1 MRTILDQQEIY
12 SNFYD
17 SLKSPKTKYIYSFY
31 LKTFMKFHKIEE
43 GNYAALFE
51 NPEQKIKDYLIAASK
66 KDYAIAHFRIMISCL
81 NFYSMNDYDEIKWAK
96 LKRFIGETKPKH
108 QDRAYTH
115 DEILTMVNAAGS
127 LKMKAIILLMA
138 SSGLRKSAIPILR
151 CSHLQKKGDLYKISV
166 YEGEK
171 GKGHY
176 TCYCTPETATARDTY
191 LRYRSRCGER
201 INGDSPLFRQDFDSK
216 FFVILEAGKLSN

>member
-81 NFYSMNDYDEIKWAK
+81 KNFYSMNDYDEIKWAK

-108 QDRAYTH
+108 QY
-115 DEILTMVNAAGS
+115 V
-127 LKMKAIILLMA
+127 
-138 SSGLRKSAIPILR
+138 PIHMMR
-151 CSHLQKKGDLYKISV
+151 
-166 YEGEK
+166 
-171 GKGHY
+171 
-176 TCYCTPETATARDTY
+176 
-191 LRYRSRCGER
+191 
-201 INGDSPLFRQDFDSK
+201 F
-216 FFVILEAGKLSN
+216 